1 MEVQTL
7 HSWDTLISRLRLQS
21 KNAALAWFNLNEE
34 LLAANELMCSFL
46 GTQQEVLK
54 PQHFLINP
62 PLSQLKE
69 AKPDEDNL
77 IFKGMLTIG
86 NYGNISYVLDAQIY
100 KKEEVIFVYS
110 EPDSVALFE
119 DNKNMS
125 RLNQEV
131 NNLQRQLLKE
141 KAKLQTTLAELR
153 ETQQML
159 IQSEK
164 MNALGQMVAGVAHE
178 INNPIAFVTNNLHEL
193 KKYTSEFLDAFAEI
207 EHRIDKEKISGGD
220 TLIKS
225 IKEKYEFE
233 YLTEDISDVIS
244 ESQLGVERVK
254 TIVEDLRRF
263 SRLDES
269 EIKHIDLVENIKSTL
284 SIIKPEIDKKN
295 IEFSLNAPEE
305 LFTDCYP
312 GQLNQALLNILIN
325 AIYAVDEKGKIQL
338 SLQKKADQVH
348 ISVSDNGCGM
358 EAEIISKIFN
368 PFYTTKPVGTGTGL
382 GLSITYK
389 IISELHN
396 GSIKVESEPGKG
408 AIFVITI
415 PKALQ

>member
-1 MEVQTL
+1 
-7 HSWDTLISRLRLQS
+7 
-21 KNAALAWFNLNEE
+21 
-34 LLAANELMCSFL
+34 
-46 GTQQEVLK
+46 
-54 PQHFLINP
+54 
-62 PLSQLKE
+62 
-69 AKPDEDNL
+69 
-77 IFKGMLTIG
+77 
-86 NYGNISYVLDAQIY
+86 
-100 KKEEVIFVYS
+100 
-110 EPDSVALFE
+110 VALFE